1 MAAFGAQLE
10 EEAVQKSMRFRAASQ
25 FTAQPPK
32 KKQREVNEP
41 RILDPDDEEAMIMA
55 EYSAECA
62 EEVPDEFFSSMTPAV
77 SRQNS
82 SMIKTPS
89 SMTPAMSRQSS
100 SMIETPETTSKIDWK
115 YQQVLFTL
123 VGSQCEFI
131 RMFFQFLNPLFLRA
145 CVRHVESLKLH
156 SLLARVQRRQFVS
169 DFPSKTPD
177 GKNGAAK
184 GDRGKC
190 FSCGQVFQTL

>member
-1 MAAFGAQLE
+1 MLPCFYQPKQQVTIDLTEEEEIMAAFGAQLE
-10 EEAVQKSMRFRAASQ
+10 KEAVQKSMRFRAASQ

-77 SRQNS
+77 SRQNN
-82 SMIKTPS
+82 SMVKTPS

-123 VGSQCEFI
+123 VGS
-131 RMFFQFLNPLFLRA
+131 
-145 CVRHVESLKLH
+145 
-156 SLLARVQRRQFVS
+156 
-169 DFPSKTPD
+169 
-177 GKNGAAK
+177 
-184 GDRGKC
+184 
-190 FSCGQVFQTL
+190 

>member
-32 KKQREVNEP
+32 KKQKEVNEP
-41 RILDPDDEEAMIMA
+41 CILDPDDEEAMIMA

-62 EEVPDEFFSSMTPAV
+62 EEVPDEFCSSMTPAV

-89 SMTPAMSRQSS
+89 SMTPAVSQSS

-123 VGSQCEFI
+123 VGSQCE
-131 RMFFQFLNPLFLRA
+131 
-145 CVRHVESLKLH
+145 
-156 SLLARVQRRQFVS
+156 
-169 DFPSKTPD
+169 
-177 GKNGAAK
+177 
-184 GDRGKC
+184 
-190 FSCGQVFQTL
+190 